1 LPPSFNPK
9 PAATSGSA
17 AAKPS
22 KENDSKAQ
30 QKEQEKVIPRPDRM
44 ELHVQ
49 TNNEDALAFWK
60 RKGFEVKGEPVQ
72 DYYKRLEPK
81 TAYVLERRLK

>member
-1 LPPSFNPK
+1 MPPAFNPK
-9 PAATSGSA
+9 PVPATTPASSTRG
-17 AAKPS
+17 
-22 KENDSKAQ
+22 KEAEAR
-30 QKEQEKVIPRPDRM
+30 KEEPPRNIPRPQRI

-60 RKGFEVKGEPVQ
+60 QQGFQVKGEPLQ

-81 TAYVLERRLK
+81 TASVLERTLK